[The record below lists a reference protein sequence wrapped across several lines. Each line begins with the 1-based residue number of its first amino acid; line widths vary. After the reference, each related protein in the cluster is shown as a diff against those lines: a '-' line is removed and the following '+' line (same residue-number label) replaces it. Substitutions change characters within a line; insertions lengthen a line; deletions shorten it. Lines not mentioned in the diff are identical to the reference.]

1 MRLLYNPLFDEV
13 EEELQQHNGK
23 IFTLLVLFNGGC
35 LLQDED
41 GSKIWFSSTIGF
53 ETYRENN
60 DENINQ

>member
-1 MRLLYNPLFDEV
+1 MKLLYNPLFDEI
-13 EEELQQHNGK
+13 EDEFEQHKGK

-53 ETYRENN
+53 ETYRECN
-60 DENINQ
+60 DESIN

>member
-1 MRLLYNPLFDEV
+1 MKLLYNPLFDEV
-13 EEELQQHNGK
+13 EEELQHKGK

-53 ETYRENN
+53 ETYRDNS
-60 DENINQ
+60 DESIN